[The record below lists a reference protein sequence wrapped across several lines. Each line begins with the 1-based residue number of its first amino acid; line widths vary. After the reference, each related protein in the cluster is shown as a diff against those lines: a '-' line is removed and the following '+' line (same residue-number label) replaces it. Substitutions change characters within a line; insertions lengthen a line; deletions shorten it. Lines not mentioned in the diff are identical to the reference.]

1 MVELEELKKIFI
13 LKRLTDPM
21 LERIKPLVTVKR
33 FRDRDVVFREGEE
46 AMEFHM
52 LYSGLILLEM
62 PIGPVMDI
70 TLGTI
75 KPGYSFGWS
84 ALMPPPTHYTTHA
97 ISSGNSEV
105 FCLPGKELQ
114 TMMDEDPEL
123 GYRLLRGVVNI
134 LKKRLERRTEQFL
147 KTLKSHPDIQKPFWE

>member
-84 ALMPPPTHYTTHA
+84 ALMHHPPITPHM
-97 ISSGNSEV
+97 
-105 FCLPGKELQ
+105 P
-114 TMMDEDPEL
+114 
-123 GYRLLRGVVNI
+123 
-134 LKKRLERRTEQFL
+134 
-147 KTLKSHPDIQKPFWE
+147 